1 MAKKK
6 SRTPVKSTRGVARKP
21 KKTAEPVIPD
31 GARVGDV
38 LQATFGGV
46 PGAYF
51 VTDVN
56 RVWVAKG
63 WDVSYEITLMEN
75 IPGVDLYEK
84 RRTLLKD
91 KGWL

>member
-6 SRTPVKSTRGVARKP
+6 SRVPVKSSRGVARKP
-21 KKTAEPVIPD
+21 RKAAEPVIPD

-38 LQATFGGV
+38 LQATFNGV
-46 PGAYF
+46 TGAYF

-56 RVWVAKG
+56 RAWVDKG
-63 WDVSYEITLMEN
+63 WDVSYEITLVEN
-75 IPGVDLYEK
+75 IPGVDLFEK